1 MNKSFKL
8 AYNATVVVA
17 AALAAMG
24 IGAIVL
30 AAVGADIGKAYT
42 VILTEPLKDMIGI
55 TEIVVRAIPLSL
67 VALGIAIAFRSGILN
82 IGAEGQILMGILAS
96 SATAIALPELPKNLL
111 LPLTILAGAAGGA
124 FWAGIAGVLKARLGV
139 NEILSTVMLNYIA
152 AQFYTF
158 LLRGPMMDPEELLTG
173 SGTPQTVRIPR
184 AAWLDRLIPGTRL
197 HTGVFIALGLAVA
210 VFFLLWRT
218 TGGFRMRA
226 AGAEAKAARYAGV
239 RVERYLIIAMLLS
252 GAFAG
257 IAGTVEILGV
267 HRRAIEGVSG
277 GYGFTGIVV
286 ALFGGLHPA
295 GIVPASLFFGLL
307 LIGADM
313 TQRLAGVPANM
324 VLVLQGA
331 IILAIVS
338 ARQFMNNP
346 YVQDKAARALSRL
359 FGKTEP
365 PAPPGSP
372 DACPDPSDSVDP
384 CLADE
389 PEAAAAHGQA
399 PGTAPEHK
407 PEPLPATKPGEATR

>member
-1 MNKSFKL
+1 MNKSFKF
-8 AYNATVVVA
+8 AYNAAIVA
-17 AALAAMG
+17 AAATAAMG
-24 IGAIVL
+24 LGAVVL
-30 AAVGADIGKAYT
+30 AAVGADIGKAYM

-67 VALGIAIAFRSGILN
+67 IALGIAIAFRSGILN
-82 IGAEGQILMGILAS
+82 IGAEGQMMMGILAS
-96 SATAIALPELPKNLL
+96 SATAIALPDLPRPLL
-111 LPLTILAGAAGGA
+111 VPLAILAGAAGGA
-124 FWAGIAGVLKARLGV
+124 IWGGLAGVLKARLGV

-158 LLRGPMMDPEELLTG
+158 LLRGPMMDPEELVTG

-184 AAWLDRLIPGTRL
+184 GAWLDRILPGTRL
-197 HTGVFIALGLAVA
+197 HTGAFIALGLALV

-218 TGGFRMRA
+218 SAGFRMRA

-239 RVERYLIIAMLLS
+239 KVERYLVIAMLLS

-257 IAGTVEILGV
+257 MAGSVEILGV
-267 HRRAIEGVSG
+267 HRRAIEGVTG

-313 TQRLAGVPANM
+313 TQRLAEVPANM

-346 YVQDKAARALSRL
+346 YTQDKAARLLSRL
-359 FGKTEP
+359 LGRPEP
-365 PAPPGSP
+365 PAPPGSIE
-372 DACPDPSDSVDP
+372 ACPDPSDSVDP
-384 CLADE
+384 CLAGE
-389 PEAAAAHGQA
+389 
-399 PGTAPEHK
+399 
-407 PEPLPATKPGEATR
+407 PGEATR